1 MEDLTIEDLIREL
14 QKYPN
19 QKAKINFI
27 VNVVNTESK
36 IKNRFFINQQ
46 Q

>member
-27 VNVVNTESK
+27 ANVVNCEDEVFDVEG
-36 IKNRFFINQQ
+36 N
-46 Q
+46 